1 MDRRHLLTVALTVAA
16 VVLAALPAAV
26 VFGLG
31 WLEPAGSPPAG
42 SVTDRTP
49 EAWVLF
55 ALFYLVWMGGLM
67 VLLIVANDRL
77 GRHWRSWDRDQR
89 PGKRQGRRL
98 AAGMSYLA
106 GQERARAA
114 EARAGRPR
122 GAQPRDAGP
131 RAASPGGPAGRPA
144 RDEGDG

>member
-1 MDRRHLLTVALTVAA
+1 VDRRHLLTVALTVAA
-16 VVLAALPAAV
+16 VALAALPAAV

-31 WLEPAGSPPAG
+31 WLGPAGSPPTGA
-42 SVTDRTP
+42 VTDRTP

-77 GRHWRSWDRDQR
+77 GRHWRSWDRDPR
-89 PGKRQGRRL
+89 PRKRQRRRL

-114 EARAGRPR
+114 EARGGRPR
-122 GAQPRDAGP
+122 AARSRDAEP
-131 RAASPGGPAGRPA
+131 RAASPAGPAGRSA
-144 RDEGDG
+144 HDEGDG